1 MYSWD
6 SQLQSVGYLL
16 ENMKVEYDN
25 ILIQRN
31 IFHSNI
37 TSKIVYLGIKLIK
50 TGITALN
57 LGLKS
62 EKDYDNYIKSQ
73 IDEFIYQMNDIRNMN
88 SINRAREF
96 LNYMNNVSNNN
107 SQITPKINVAFK
119 ISKDDINNFV
129 FDYGTT
135 IDELVK
141 RYLISTNSLQ
151 NKDNLNFRYE
161 YNTLLKIGDNRKIED
176 VFKNQIPNVEILVDE
191 IKLNQKDPFVF
202 I

>member
-73 IDEFIYQMNDIRNMN
+73 IDEFIYQMNDKNYK
-88 SINRAREF
+88 SII
-96 LNYMNNVSNNN
+96 S
-107 SQITPKINVAFK
+107 IINK
-119 ISKDDINNFV
+119 
-129 FDYGTT
+129 
-135 IDELVK
+135 
-141 RYLISTNSLQ
+141 
-151 NKDNLNFRYE
+151 
-161 YNTLLKIGDNRKIED
+161 
-176 VFKNQIPNVEILVDE
+176 
-191 IKLNQKDPFVF
+191 
-202 I
+202 